1 MTITWLILALHS
13 VLATT
18 SILHA
23 LLYKKDPRAA
33 LGWIAVSVAYPLV
46 GPVLYYLFGIN
57 RVKTQ
62 AYKLAGKPLFNPFN
76 YERPSAR
83 PSTTPQPSPI
93 AELPDLLAEN
103 SSLRGLALTSAA
115 VTQRPLLESNSIQPL
130 FNGDNAYQDMLAA
143 INQAQHS
150 VCLSSY
156 IFANDQSGHR
166 FIEALAT
173 AQQRGVEV
181 RVLLDGVGELYSF
194 PTAGYHLK
202 RKGIK
207 LVRFLPPK
215 LLPPSVHIN
224 LRNHRKLLI
233 VDATVGFTGGMNI
246 GDHHLSQH
254 AAKKPGISDVHFSL
268 QGPIV
273 AQLLETFEEDWAFA
287 TGAATSNP
295 TFTNDTVIEIADSD
309 SAKTTQATSAL
320 FSAHHNA
327 QSICRV
333 ITDGPNE
340 DLGKLAMILTAATAL
355 ATKRIAI
362 MTPYF
367 LPPAILINSLQ
378 TAALRGV
385 DVAIILPA
393 VSNQPLVHWATRNML
408 WELLQF
414 GVKIYYQPAPFAHSK
429 FMLIDDHYAHIGSAN
444 LDPRSLRLNFEL
456 IVEIFDQDFVSTMDE
471 HFTTIR
477 QASKEET
484 LENIDHRSF
493 PARVRDATAWLF
505 SPYL

>member
-62 AYKLAGKPLFNPFN
+62 AYQLVGKPLFNPFS
-76 YERPSAR
+76 YERPSAPPR
-83 PSTTPQPSPI
+83 ATPQPTAI
-93 AELPDLLAEN
+93 ATLPSLIAQNTLL
-103 SSLRGLALTSAA
+103 SGLALTSAA
-115 VTQRPLLESNSIQPL
+115 VTQRPLVEGNSIQPL
-130 FNGDNAYQDMLAA
+130 FNGDKAYPEMLAT

-150 VCLSSY
+150 ICLSSY
-156 IFANDQSGHR
+156 IFANDKSGQR
-166 FIEALAT
+166 FIQALAA
-173 AQQRGVEV
+173 AQQRGVKV
-181 RVLLDGVGELYSF
+181 RVLLDGIGELYSF

-246 GDHHLSQH
+246 GDHHLSQEIGN
-254 AAKKPGISDVHFSL
+254 KQGISDVHFSL
-268 QGPIV
+268 QGDIV

-287 TGAATSNP
+287 TDAAI
-295 TFTNDTVIEIADSD
+295 TNDAPIDTQASD
-309 SAKTTQATSAL
+309 IAKTTQTASTPLSVN
-320 FSAHHNA
+320 HKP

-456 IVEIFDQDFVSTMDE
+456 IVEIFDQDFVSTMDK